1 MNFPKNII
9 KRKGYIDKIKP
20 FIRKSIAKVLTGQHR
35 VGKSFLPYQIWSEQK
50 LQEIR
55 INRHNSFISRFLIT
69 HTLIKRQQIE
79 EKAYKQI
86 NKMHFSCIFPRK
98 KDRYAFYFK
107 MLTYFFLGDNSGSS
121 TSNDSKLYE
130 EP

>member
-1 MNFPKNII
+1 
-9 KRKGYIDKIKP
+9 
-20 FIRKSIAKVLTGQHR
+20 
-35 VGKSFLPYQIWSEQK
+35 
-50 LQEIR
+50 
-55 INRHNSFISRFLIT
+55 
-69 HTLIKRQQIE
+69 
-79 EKAYKQI
+79 
-86 NKMHFSCIFPRK
+86 MHFSCIFPRK